1 MKTQVLLHRI
11 NPEKNEA
18 RYYRVEVEPCINS
31 LYAVHRIWGRIGH
44 RRSGFLIMPCASAEE
59 AERLAGRLA
68 QRKVK
73 RGYVPVEESDNSQG
87 TLTRKR

>member
-1 MKTQVLLHRI
+1 MLLHRI

-18 RYYRVEVEPCINS
+18 RYYRVEVGPCISS
-31 LYAVHRIWGRIGH
+31 LYAIHRIWGRIGR

-59 AERLAGRLA
+59 AETLAGQLV

-73 RGYVPVEESDNSQG
+73 RGYVLVEDYENVQE
-87 TLTRKR
+87 TPMRKP